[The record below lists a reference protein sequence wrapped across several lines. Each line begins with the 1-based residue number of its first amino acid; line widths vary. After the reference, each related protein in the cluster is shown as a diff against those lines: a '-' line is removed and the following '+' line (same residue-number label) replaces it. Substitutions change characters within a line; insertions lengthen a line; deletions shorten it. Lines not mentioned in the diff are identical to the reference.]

1 MEQGQEKEGGE
12 VFSLGAWDLP
22 SGNRLEIFITGDDTT
37 SMRRL
42 RLRWDRYPPL
52 EEDGI
57 YLLELLRGEIPSRLS
72 EYLEVPP
79 GEAVMNVLW
88 PGEWK
93 DLFFGP

>member
-12 VFSLGAWDLP
+12 VFSLGARELP
-22 SGNRLEIFITGDDTT
+22 SGNRLEIFITEDDTT
-37 SMRRL
+37 SMRCL
-42 RLRWDRYPPL
+42 RLRWDRYPPS

-79 GEAVMNVLW
+79 GRRS
-88 PGEWK
+88 
-93 DLFFGP
+93 